1 MATKKEI
8 EEQGKLAA
16 KQANYT
22 KKMSEDMGAFV
33 AGQKFRNK
41 MEQGKIDKAA
51 GIDKDAKEARS
62 KQVAILKNISLAEQ
76 KRQEDFDA
84 DIKARESSLE
94 KLGESIGKDSGTF
107 KKANKALEEEKAAEE
122 ARREK
127 QGQNMLG
134 RIAKGIEGISGKF
147 KDFVG
152 ETPTALKA
160 ILAGVAF
167 FALAKFLKSPQ
178 FQKITSFIVDSLLP
192 ALKDFFDDIMKFDF
206 ELTGE
211 NGLISLIKNN
221 FGVIIGALAILKPK
235 LLFNLAKFAFMGLFN
250 GIKFM
255 YMDMQKNAFGGRF
268 MKTKR
273 LLSLFRIRTLA
284 VASGFGKAGNMLGGK
299 MTKAMGFLKTGVGK
313 VASGFGKTGAMLGG
327 PISKAM
333 GFLKA
338 GVGFMTKGLA
348 FLGKGILSL
357 GKALLFNPIGLIIL
371 AIVGI
376 VAAIVYYFDDIKS
389 YFEELGG
396 FAGIFSRVIANIKD
410 ALAGVANKF
419 ITAYNFVTNS
429 DVPLFETGRAEAN
442 AERIE
447 KENVIKKQADAKKKA
462 EADTKKKQDDL
473 FEEGT
478 MGSDLPAEKQLT
490 AGEIQANAID
500 KLFGIMKPQSSP
512 IIQTN
517 VNNSKVSNA
526 KNVTSKAVSSVDTDP
541 IYQITKNVS
550 IA

>member
-1 MATKKEI
+1 M
-8 EEQGKLAA
+8 
-16 KQANYT
+16 
-22 KKMSEDMGAFV
+22 
-33 AGQKFRNK
+33 
-41 MEQGKIDKAA
+41 
-51 GIDKDAKEARS
+51 
-62 KQVAILKNISLAEQ
+62 
-76 KRQEDFDA
+76 
-84 DIKARESSLE
+84 
-94 KLGESIGKDSGTF
+94 
-107 KKANKALEEEKAAEE
+107 
-122 ARREK
+122 
-127 QGQNMLG
+127 
-134 RIAKGIEGISGKF
+134 
-147 KDFVG
+147 
-152 ETPTALKA
+152 
-160 ILAGVAF
+160 
-167 FALAKFLKSPQ
+167 
-178 FQKITSFIVDSLLP
+178 DSLLP

-211 NGLISLIKNN
+211 NGLIALIKNN

-284 VASGFGKAGNMLGGK
+284 VASGFGKAG
-299 MTKAMGFLKTGVGK
+299 
-313 VASGFGKTGAMLGG
+313 AMLGG
-327 PISKAM
+327 AMAKTM
-333 GFLKA
+333 GFLTK
-338 GVGFMTKGLA
+338 GIGFMMKGLT

-357 GKALLFNPIGLIIL
+357 GKGLLFNPIGLIIL

-462 EADTKKKQDDL
+462 EADSKKKQDDL
-473 FEEGT
+473 FAEGT

-500 KLFGIMKPQSSP
+500 KLFGVMKPQSSP

>member
-8 EEQGKLAA
+8 QEQGKLAA

-22 KKMSEDMGAFV
+22 QKMSEDIGAFV
-33 AGQKFRNK
+33 EGQKFRNK

-84 DIKARESSLE
+84 DIKAREASLE

-211 NGLISLIKNN
+211 NGLIALIKNN

-284 VASGFGKAGNMLGGK
+284 VASGFGKAG
-299 MTKAMGFLKTGVGK
+299 
-313 VASGFGKTGAMLGG
+313 AMLGG
-327 PISKAM
+327 AMAKTM
-333 GFLKA
+333 GFLTK
-338 GVGFMTKGLA
+338 GIGFMMKGLT

-357 GKALLFNPIGLIIL
+357 GKGLLFNPIGLIIL

-462 EADTKKKQDDL
+462 EADSKKKQDDL
-473 FEEGT
+473 FAEGT

-500 KLFGIMKPQSSP
+500 KLFGVMKPQSSP